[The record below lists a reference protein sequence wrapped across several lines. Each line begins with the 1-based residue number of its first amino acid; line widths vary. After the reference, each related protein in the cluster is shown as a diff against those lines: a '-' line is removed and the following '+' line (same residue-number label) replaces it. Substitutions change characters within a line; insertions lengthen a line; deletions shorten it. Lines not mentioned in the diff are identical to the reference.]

1 MNKITD
7 QRKIQISRWTQLI
20 HTLGIFGILGLL
32 LIVGTFVS
40 DEFWTIDN
48 FLNIIRPVT
57 LLGIVAVGVAFITY
71 GGHYVD
77 LSIPGIMALSGMA
90 AVAGLPYGIVP
101 GILCGLSAGL
111 LVGII
116 NGYLIGY
123 LRLNPIIW
131 TLAMGFMID
140 GLLRFS
146 TGGNQVYPDDTTSA
160 GQIFVLLS
168 RFEWLGLPGI
178 SIIFLAAAVMA
189 QWVLSTTK
197 FGFHV
202 QLTGAAYDVAGS
214 SGIHVKRIIMMTF
227 VISAF
232 MTSVAGILLAS
243 LSRQGTFTNGLGYD
257 FNAITAVVLGGIALS
272 GGIGSVIGVMGGV
285 LVLGLL
291 GNILTLYGW
300 STFDQM
306 IAKGLIFICVVG
318 TATWFAKRSGRE
330 DV

>member
-1 MNKITD
+1 MTESTD

-20 HTLGIFGILGLL
+20 HTLGIFGVLGILLA
-32 LIVGTFVS
+32 VGTFAS
-40 DEFWTIDN
+40 DDFWTVDN

-77 LSIPGIMALSGMA
+77 LSIPSIMALSGMA
-90 AVAGLPYGIVP
+90 AVAALPYGFAASMC
-101 GILCGLSAGL
+101 CGLGAGL

-146 TGGNQVYPDDTTSA
+146 TGGNQVYPDDTTWA
-160 GQIFVLLS
+160 GETFVLLS
-168 RFEWLGLPGI
+168 RFEVFGLPGI
-178 SIIFLAAAVMA
+178 SIILLALACIA
-189 QWVLSTTK
+189 QWVLSTSK
-197 FGFHV
+197 FGFQV
-202 QLTGAAYDVAGS
+202 QLTGAACDVAAT
-214 SGIHVKRIIMMTF
+214 SGVHVKRIIMMTF
-227 VISAF
+227 VISAL

-257 FNAITAVVLGGIALS
+257 FNAITAVVLGGVALS
-272 GGIGSVIGVMGGV
+272 GGIGSVIGVIGGV

-291 GNILTLYGW
+291 GNILTLFGW

-306 IAKGLIFICVVG
+306 IAKGLIFICIVG
-318 TATWFAKRSGRE
+318 TAAWFAKRSGRE